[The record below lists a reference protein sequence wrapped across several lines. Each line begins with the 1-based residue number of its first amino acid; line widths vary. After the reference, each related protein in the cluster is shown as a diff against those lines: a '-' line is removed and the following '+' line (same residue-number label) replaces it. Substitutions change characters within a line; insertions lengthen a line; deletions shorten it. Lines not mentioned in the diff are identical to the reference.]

1 MFYRSVIAPLIG
13 RPGKMW
19 SNFWGALSQTGFY
32 ARSEDYMD
40 IVEGN
45 KM

>member
-1 MFYRSVIAPLIG
+1 MLT
-13 RPGKMW
+13 RPGKLW
-19 SNFWGALSQTGFY
+19 SNFWGALSNKGYY

-40 IVEGN
+40 IVEDK

>member
-1 MFYRSVIAPLIG
+1 MLT
-13 RPGKMW
+13 RPGKLW
-19 SNFWGALSQTGFY
+19 SNFWGALSNKGYY

-40 IVEGN
+40 IVEEK